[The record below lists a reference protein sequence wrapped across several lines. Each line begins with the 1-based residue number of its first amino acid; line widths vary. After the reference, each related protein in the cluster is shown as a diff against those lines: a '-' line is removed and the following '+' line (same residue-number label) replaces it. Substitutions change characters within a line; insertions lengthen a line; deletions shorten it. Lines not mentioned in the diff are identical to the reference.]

1 MLIDISK
8 ELADHYDM
16 VRRAAQDAIDDEES
30 SSNGKAALLN
40 ATTSLLKELAKIQ
53 QDVYS
58 SSLIAQLKSSI
69 VEALEEASPELK
81 ERVLEILERRL
92 SQLS

>member
-16 VRRAAQDAIDDEES
+16 VRQAAQDAIDDEES